1 MPLGFDRT
9 RVAWGA
15 TMSEQTPELQR
26 KQALRLRRF
35 LNAAVTYGLGALMLA
50 LCSAA
55 GLVPTRVVWIGLIIF
70 LVPNV
75 VFATLLMSGLNLRF
89 KDPSL
94 TLAQVLVAATTVVPI
109 LALGPG
115 IHFLAVPY
123 YSSLFVFAMLQ
134 LRRRELVVLEIYV
147 LSSYGLAFV
156 LRQMNFG
163 AELDLRVEGIHA
175 ALVVLSSLWYAV
187 AAGTISR
194 LRSRLRE
201 SLVTIEH
208 LATRDVLTDTFN
220 RRHID
225 ALLTTELQRIAR
237 IGGDL
242 CVCLADV
249 DRFKSINDRFGHPA
263 GDAVLHGVAGAL
275 KAQLRTI
282 DMLGRYGGE
291 EFMIVL
297 PGTPLIAGRA
307 CAERVRGSVSALQLL
322 PGSDERVTVSIGLA
336 EWAPGDNLATL
347 VARADEALYRAKH
360 SGRDRVEAAAA
371 PPRARLA

>member
-1 MPLGFDRT
+1 
-9 RVAWGA
+9 
-15 TMSEQTPELQR
+15 MSEPTPELQR

-35 LNAAVTYGLGALMLA
+35 LNASGTYVLGAVMLA

-55 GLVPTRVVWIGLIIF
+55 GLVSTRVVWIGA
-70 LVPNV
+70 V
-75 VFATLLMSGLNLRF
+75 VFALPNLVFGALILSGANLRF

-94 TLAQVLVAATTVVPI
+94 TLPQVLVAATTVVPI

-115 IHFLAVPY
+115 IHFLALPY
-123 YSSLFVFAMLQ
+123 YSALFVFAMLQ
-134 LRRRELVVLEIYV
+134 LRNRDLVVMEVYV
-147 LSSYGLAFV
+147 LVSYGVAFA
-156 LRQMNFG
+156 LRQLNFG

-187 AAGTISR
+187 AAGYISR

-225 ALLTTELQRIAR
+225 ALLTTELQRVAR
-237 IGGDL
+237 IGGGL
-242 CVCLADV
+242 CVCLADI

-263 GDAVLHGVAGAL
+263 GDAVLHGVADAL
-275 KAQLRTI
+275 KAQLRAV

-291 EFMIVL
+291 EFMVVL
-297 PGTPLIAGRA
+297 PGTPLPAGRT
-307 CAERVRGSVSALQLL
+307 CAERLRHSVSALQLL
-322 PGSDERVTVSIGLA
+322 LGTDERVTVSIGLA
-336 EWAPGDNLATL
+336 EWAPGDHLATL

-360 SGRDRVEAAAA
+360 GGRDRVEAAAA
-371 PPRARLA
+371 PPRVRVA